1 MGKPILKP
9 RNDGDLCSALKPS
22 GRIDGPC
29 RVSQYSVKYGHS
41 NPHQGKEKNLLLFMP
56 SNLFQTAHSTYV
68 TNFLEALT

>member
-1 MGKPILKP
+1 
-9 RNDGDLCSALKPS
+9 
-22 GRIDGPC
+22 
-29 RVSQYSVKYGHS
+29 VSQYSVKYGHS